1 MSGFVL
7 CVFVA
12 FSLATLC
19 GSLVDRA
26 VLVQEPLPQPPATN
40 DDCGCLVLLLYDFRA
55 ADQTLS
61 LLDTLSPFS
70 FFSFLFFCLDGLLG
84 FIDYIPF
91 TLSFFF

>member
-61 LLDTLSPFS
+61 LLDTLSFLFLFFS
-70 FFSFLFFCLDGLLG
+70 FFFVLMVFWGL
-84 FIDYIPF
+84 
-91 TLSFFF
+91 

>member
-26 VLVQEPLPQPPATN
+26 VLVQELLPQPPATN

-61 LLDTLSPFS
+61 LLDTHSLLSL
-70 FFSFLFFCLDGLLG
+70 SFLFFFFVFMVFWGL
-84 FIDYIPF
+84 
-91 TLSFFF
+91 